1 MSTPPFISP
10 PAPAELPDWIL
21 ALKPPDAD
29 TAPTQTEE
37 NAVFIGLDAELEML
51 AQTAPDDIEW
61 LAEIVDQPPPLMS
74 SVQAASI
81 LEGEIKPARA
91 MRLRRRKRR
100 KMRPADLIVLDLMLA
115 LMIVAS
121 LGLLFVLKFVLQ
133 LF

>member
-1 MSTPPFISP
+1 MSTPPFISTP
-10 PAPAELPDWIL
+10 VPADLPDWIL

>member
-1 MSTPPFISP
+1 MSTPPFISTP
-10 PAPAELPDWIL
+10 VPAELPDWIL

-74 SVQAASI
+74 SMQAASI

>member
-1 MSTPPFISP
+1 MSTPPFISTP
-10 PAPAELPDWIL
+10 VPAELPDWIL